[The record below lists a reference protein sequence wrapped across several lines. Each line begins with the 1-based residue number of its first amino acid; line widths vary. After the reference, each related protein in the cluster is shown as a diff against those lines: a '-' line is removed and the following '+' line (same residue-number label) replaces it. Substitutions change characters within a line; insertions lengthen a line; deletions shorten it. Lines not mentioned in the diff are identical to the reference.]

1 MVSNLIILKAHVQLL
16 RIGLN
21 NMEIRIE
28 YLAYTEQV
36 NISND
41 SPEKAAWKDLYSFIS
56 DYLPLSIVSY
66 SDWNITFP
74 WRYFLSIKGFIGQ
87 YFASHRDQYRVIF
100 SENAK
105 LMLKT
110 ANDTSYNTALLL
122 CARTEEE
129 IKQRLSNIG
138 FKRTLTKNQIHN
150 LCKISHLPG
159 AATFSVPG
167 AGKTTEALAFFF
179 VNSAK
184 TDRLLVVAPKNAFGA
199 WDEQLDACMGKGYD
213 SFVRLRGGGTAI
225 IAAMQ
230 TIPRFMIITYD
241 QLVRV
246 KSTIIDLLSCGNVY
260 MFLDESHRIKGG
272 KQIKRAD
279 TILEMAHLPKR
290 KLIMSGTP
298 MPQSPKDLIS
308 QFLFLYPTK
317 TVTETTVIDLIQP
330 VFVRT
335 TKGQLGIPKLNHTVV
350 QVQMPKLQ
358 REIYKTLKSEIRRQL
373 NPVLSNS
380 SKYELRR
387 IGKCVMKVMEFVSNP
402 ALLASDMNYVFD
414 HRVGTLLRTSDGP
427 KIDYVCRRAR
437 ELAIEGRKVIIWS
450 SFVQNVELIAL
461 RLSDLGAE
469 YIHGKVDAGDE
480 ADSDTREG
488 KIKRFHDDPNC
499 KVLVANPAACSEGI
513 SLHRVCQYA
522 IYLDRSFN
530 AAHYMQSEDR
540 IHRLGLSSDAKPQ
553 VEFVECVDSIDQ
565 VVRSR
570 LELKVR
576 TMAQA
581 LEDPSLNVEISSVD
595 YDEEAEDYDSL
606 TTDDA
611 KAVIE
616 YFFSGDPND

>member
-1 MVSNLIILKAHVQLL
+1 MLPL

-21 NMEIRIE
+21 DMDIRID
-28 YLAYTEQV
+28 YLAYAEQV

-41 SPEKAAWKDLYSFIS
+41 SSDKSAWKALYSFIC
-56 DYLPLSIVSY
+56 DYLPMSVVSY
-66 SDWNITFP
+66 SDWSITFP
-74 WRYFLSIKGFIGQ
+74 WRYFLSVKGFIGQ
-87 YFASHRDQYRVIF
+87 YLSAHRDQYRVVF

-105 LMLKT
+105 AMLKT
-110 ANDTSYNTALLL
+110 ANDTSYNTALSLSG
-122 CARTEEE
+122 RTETD
-129 IKQRLSNIG
+129 IKQKLASIG
-138 FKRTLTKNQIHN
+138 FRRTLTNNQTYN
-150 LCKISHLPG
+150 LSKISHLPG

-179 VNSAK
+179 LNA
-184 TDRLLVVAPKNAFGA
+184 TEIDRLLVVAPKNAFGA
-199 WDEQLDACMGKGYD
+199 WDEQLVACMGENYGF
-213 SFVRLRGGGTAI
+213 FVRLRGGEVTI
-225 IAAMQ
+225 QAALRE
-230 TIPRFMIITYD
+230 TPRFMLITYD
-241 QLVRV
+241 QLPRV
-246 KSTIIDLLSCGNVY
+246 KNTIVDLLSSGNVY

-279 TILEMAHLPKR
+279 AILEMAHLPKR

-317 TVTETTVIDLIQP
+317 DVSETTVIDLIQP
-330 VFVRT
+330 IFVRT
-335 TKGQLGIPKLNHTVV
+335 TKGQLGIPNLDHKVV
-350 QVQMPKLQ
+350 QVPMTQLQ

-373 NPVLSNS
+373 NPVLSDS
-380 SKYELRR
+380 SRYELRR

-402 ALLASDMNYVFD
+402 ALLSNDMDYAFD
-414 HRVGTLLRTSDGP
+414 RRVGALLLASDGP

-437 ELAIEGRKVIIWS
+437 ELVAEGKKVLIWS

-469 YIHGKVDAGDE
+469 FIHGCVDAGDE
-480 ADSDTREG
+480 SDNDTREG
-488 KIKRFHDDPNC
+488 KIKRFHTDNTC

-513 SLHRVCQYA
+513 SLHKVCQYA

-540 IHRLGLSSDAKPQ
+540 IHRLGLDPDAKPQ
-553 VEFVECVDSIDQ
+553 VEFVECEDSVDQ

-570 LELKVR
+570 LELKVK

-581 LEDPSLNVEISSVD
+581 LEDPSLSVEISSVD

-616 YFFSGDPND
+616 YFFSGGQND

>member
-1 MVSNLIILKAHVQLL
+1 MD
-16 RIGLN
+16 
-21 NMEIRIE
+21 IRID

-41 SPEKAAWKDLYSFIS
+41 SSDKTAWKALYSFIC
-56 DYLPLSIVSY
+56 DYLPMSVVSY
-66 SDWNITFP
+66 SEWSITFP
-74 WRYFLSIKGFIGQ
+74 WRYFLSVKGFIGR
-87 YFASHRDQYRVIF
+87 YLSAHRDQYRVAF
-100 SENAK
+100 SESAK
-105 LMLKT
+105 DMLKT
-110 ANDTSYNTALLL
+110 ANDTSYNTAISL
-122 CARTEEE
+122 AGRTEKE
-129 IKQRLSNIG
+129 IRQYLSSIG
-138 FKRTLTKNQIHN
+138 FKRNLTDNQALN
-150 LCKISHLPG
+150 LSKISHLPG

-179 VNSAK
+179 LNAME

-199 WDEQLDACMGKGYD
+199 WDEQLVACMGENYGE
-213 SFVRLRGGGTAI
+213 FVRLRGGEVPIQMALQS
-225 IAAMQ
+225 A
-230 TIPRFMIITYD
+230 PRFMLITYD
-241 QLVRV
+241 QLPRV
-246 KSTIIDLLSCGNVY
+246 KNTIVRLLSSGNVY

-279 TILEMAHLPKR
+279 AILEMAHLPKR
-290 KLIMSGTP
+290 KLITSGTP

-317 TVTETTVIDLIQP
+317 EVSETTVIDLIQP
-330 VFVRT
+330 IFVRT
-335 TKGQLGIPKLNHTVV
+335 TKGQLGIPKLDHKVV
-350 QVQMPKLQ
+350 QVPMTQLQ
-358 REIYKTLKSEIRRQL
+358 REIYKTLKSEICRQL
-373 NPVLSNS
+373 NPVLSDS
-380 SKYELRR
+380 SRYELRR

-402 ALLASDMNYVFD
+402 ALLSNDMDYAFD
-414 HRVGTLLRTSDGP
+414 RRVGALLLTSDGP

-437 ELAIEGRKVIIWS
+437 ELVAEGKKVLIWS

-469 YIHGKVDAGDE
+469 FIHGGVDAGDE
-480 ADSDTREG
+480 SDYDTREG
-488 KIKRFHDDPNC
+488 KIKRFHIDDTC

-513 SLHRVCQYA
+513 SLHKVCQYA

-540 IHRLGLSSDAKPQ
+540 IHRLGLAPDAKPQ
-553 VEFVECVDSIDQ
+553 VEFVECEDSVDQ

-576 TMAQA
+576 TMAKA
-581 LEDPSLNVEISSVD
+581 LEDSSLSVEISSVD

-606 TTDDA
+606 TVDDA

-616 YFFSGDPND
+616 YFFSGGQND